1 MHANKAHHYAA
12 SRLLWLALAA
22 LLMRPIG
29 VVGAA
34 EDTFGVLQIGAGTN
48 MNMYTNVTV
57 MTKASNYIFIVHSGG
72 MASVKLAELQP
83 EVRKRL
89 GYADASAS
97 QVVTNTAA
105 GRVKQAIAKFDVPRF
120 KEFRKRLEQDWRRQT
135 VAKLD
140 VMGLMGPK
148 RNWTVLGIV
157 LLLYVCIYLFYSY
170 CCLLIC
176 RKAGHPPG
184 VLIWLPLLKL
194 LPMLRAAGMSCWWL
208 VACFVPLLNL
218 VPLVL
223 WPLKI
228 AKARGK
234 SVWIGVLLLLPV
246 ANVFAFLYLAFSD
259 SAAEGEDEGP
269 QPKVM
274 SLQAV

>member
-1 MHANKAHHYAA
+1 MP
-12 SRLLWLALAA
+12 SL
-22 LLMRPIG
+22 G
-29 VVGAA
+29 VVEAA
-34 EDTFGVLQIGAGTN
+34 EDIFGMLQTGAGTN
-48 MNMYTNVTV
+48 TSMYTNVTV

-72 MASVKLAELQP
+72 MTSVKLADLQP

-89 GYADASAS
+89 GYADTSAP
-97 QVVTNTAA
+97 QVMTNTAA
-105 GRVKQAIAKFDVPRF
+105 V
-120 KEFRKRLEQDWRRQT
+120 RLQK
-135 VAKLD
+135 VIAKLD
-140 VMGLMGPK
+140 LPQFKESRKQLEQAWRGPLTAQLGELGLMGPK

-184 VLIWLPLLKL
+184 VLVWLPLLKL
-194 LPMLRAAGMSCWWL
+194 FPMLRAAGMSCWWF

-218 VPLVL
+218 VPLIL
-223 WPLKI
+223 WPFNI
-228 AKARGK
+228 AKVRGK
-234 SVWIGVLLLLPV
+234 GVWIGVLLLLPV

-259 SAAEGEDEGP
+259 SASQGEDEGHP
-269 QPKVM
+269 PKVM